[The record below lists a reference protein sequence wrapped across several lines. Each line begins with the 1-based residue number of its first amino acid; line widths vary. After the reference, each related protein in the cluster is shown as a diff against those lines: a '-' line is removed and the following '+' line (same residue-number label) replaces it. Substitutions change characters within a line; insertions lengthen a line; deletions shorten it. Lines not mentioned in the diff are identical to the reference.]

1 MMTTRPPLK
10 TQRGTVLL
18 VSLVILLLMTMLAIT
33 AVSTS
38 SLQERMAFNSQ
49 QNNSAFQAAE
59 SGLDTTIALIVD
71 RNAPAVDRTINICKA
86 ATACPDTKSASEIS
100 SRVRIATASRIEDG
114 FDIKD
119 GTGSPAVTTYDMTS
133 SATLD
138 PTPGVAITDANI
150 NARHIQGFM
159 TVEIR

>member
-1 MMTTRPPLK
+1 MNQTIPAN
-10 TQRGTVLL
+10 QRGAVLL

-49 QNNSAFQAAE
+49 QANTAFQAAE
-59 SGLDTTIALIVD
+59 SGLDATIAMIEA
-71 RNAPAVDRTINICKA
+71 RTTPATDRTINICKA
-86 ATACPDTKSASEIS
+86 AEACPSDKSADAIS
-100 SRVRIATASRIEDG
+100 SRVRIEVASRVEDG
-114 FDIKD
+114 FDLKEGV
-119 GTGSPAVTTYDMTS
+119 GTPAVTTYDMTS

-138 PTPGVAITDANI
+138 PTPGVAITDTTL
-150 NARHIQGFM
+150 NARHLQGYM